1 MTELNRIHRDENS
14 NVFINNKP
22 VPFNLGIADWVW
34 DMFVPKAKNGF
45 EIVFVDQPHAVG
57 PWARIGN
64 PRFFEIDE
72 QQAGFLLRECQFR
85 GHCTDG
91 KNALAVSQELGMEI
105 PYLNVPVKEADHNAI
120 IVWYNNNAWQIV
132 MCDQP

>member
-45 EIVFVDQPHAVG
+45 EIVFVDAPHDVG

-64 PRFFEIDE
+64 TRFHHIDV
-72 QQAGFLLRECQFR
+72 QQAGFLLRECKFR
-85 GHCTDG
+85 GHCTEG

-105 PYLNVPVKEADHNAI
+105 PYLAKPVGEADHNAL
-120 IVWYNNNAWQIV
+120 IVWYNGGKWSAVVCNE
-132 MCDQP
+132 P